1 MGARLQGTILR
12 NWNELTREDCV
23 PERDLQQNPT
33 SPNSQNDIPAGAAP
47 QGGIISTL
55 ATNGGAPSLV
65 EMAQRD
71 LDAALQLLAD
81 RAQYIT
87 GASGAAI
94 ALRRDGRN
102 DMLCRASAGSNA
114 PQLGALLSAEFGL
127 SGESVRTR
135 RLLRCDDAERD
146 SRVNREVC
154 RQLGI
159 ASVVVMP
166 VVNDDEVL
174 GVFELFSGKA
184 HAFGERDLS
193 AVQRLSGMVETA
205 VRLAKVTQELPEKLK
220 AEPFAAAEGATPDVE
235 QDSLDEDILEV
246 DVVGPTPVAK
256 AAVEAK
262 VELPQAPKIVE
273 PPKTVEKVA
282 AAVPAA
288 VQAATRPAVVTET
301 FPAKAAQKDLPP
313 QKIQAEKIQAEVASS
328 TVEAATAP
336 TTVVQPPEPETAPHT
351 REAASHVAAAH
362 KPMFWSAAA
371 VAGESAG
378 AKTLEDESNVPPM
391 LRGLKKCEA
400 CGFPISGGRV
410 LCVECEEKKWR
421 GQLRKPQGT
430 PMPTGALPQNPERKP
445 EAQALAA
452 VATGSATK
460 SALPAT
466 GVASIK
472 TVDVPLRVPQESS
485 KGAAPTP
492 ALTVKTAVRELEP
505 RIEARSES
513 STPLFSAG
521 LGSSQSWWSRNK
533 YVLGVL
539 VLVAAVIAGVL
550 LLR

>member
-1 MGARLQGTILR
+1 M
-12 NWNELTREDCV
+12 
-23 PERDLQQNPT
+23 QQNPT
-33 SPNSQNDIPAGAAP
+33 NQSSQNSASAGAAP
-47 QGGIISTL
+47 PEGIVSTL
-55 ATNGGAPSLV
+55 PASGSVPSLI

-87 GASGAAI
+87 GATGAAI

-159 ASVVVMP
+159 ASVLVMP

-184 HAFGERDLS
+184 HAFGDRDLS

-205 VRLAKVTQELPEKLK
+205 VRLARVTQELPEKLK
-220 AEPFAAAEGATPDVE
+220 AEPAATAEGATPDVE
-235 QDSLDEDILEV
+235 EEILDDEVLEV

-256 AAVEAK
+256 AAVEVK
-262 VELPQAPKIVE
+262 VELPQAPKIQE
-273 PPKTVEKVA
+273 PSKTVEKVA
-282 AAVPAA
+282 VAAIATAPAPSRPAA
-288 VQAATRPAVVTET
+288 TTEALPT
-301 FPAKAAQKDLPP
+301 KAAEKDVQPP
-313 QKIQAEKIQAEVASS
+313 QIYTEVASPA
-328 TVEAATAP
+328 VAVAIAP
-336 TTVVQPPEPETAPHT
+336 TAEQATVQATTPVTAAQT
-351 REAASHVAAAH
+351 REPASQVAAAH
-362 KPMFWSAAA
+362 KPKFWSAAE
-371 VAGESAG
+371 VAGERA
-378 AKTLEDESNVPPM
+378 AAPTAEDESNVPPM

-430 PMPTGALPQNPERKP
+430 PMPTGALPQSPARRLET
-445 EAQALAA
+445 QALAA
-452 VATGSATK
+452 VATGSVTR
-460 SALPAT
+460 SVTQGT
-466 GVASIK
+466 GVGSVK
-472 TVDVPLRVPQESS
+472 TVEPSVRAPQESRT
-485 KGAAPTP
+485 GDVQTP
-492 ALTVKTAVRELEP
+492 ALTVKAAARELD
-505 RIEARSES
+505 RRVEARRDS
-513 STPLFSAG
+513 STPIFSAG
-521 LGSSQSWWSRNK
+521 IEPSQSWISRNK

-539 VLVAAVIAGVL
+539 VLVAAVVAGVL